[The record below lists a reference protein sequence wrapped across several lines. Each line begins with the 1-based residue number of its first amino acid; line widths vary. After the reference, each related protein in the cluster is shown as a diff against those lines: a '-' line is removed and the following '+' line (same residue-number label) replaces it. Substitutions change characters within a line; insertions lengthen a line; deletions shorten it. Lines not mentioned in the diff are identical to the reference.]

1 MKSIKHLLL
10 LSIIIISQIATAQVG
25 NPFPTIQVS
34 DLNEDSLT
42 LPEDSKGKFTL
53 IGVAFS
59 EDAQN
64 DLYTWS
70 DPVFQKFMNDD
81 NLNSLVYD
89 PNVYLILMFT
99 GVNSLAANKAKEKI
113 KAGTDESLKD
123 NVVIYKGKME
133 DYRKDLKMKNRK
145 VPYFFVL
152 DRDGTVIY
160 ETQGSYQYQ
169 ILEKVGEMIE
179 ED

>member
-1 MKSIKHLLL
+1 MKTIKSLLL
-10 LSIIIISQIATAQVG
+10 LSFFSISSVALAQVG
-25 NPFPTIQVS
+25 DLFPTIEVE
-34 DLNEDSLT
+34 DLNQDSLVI
-42 LPEDSKGKFTL
+42 PEDSKGKFTL
-53 IGVAFS
+53 VGVAFS
-59 EDAQN
+59 EDAQS

-81 NLNSLVYD
+81 NLDAMVYD

-113 KAGTDESLKD
+113 KEGTDESLKD
-123 NVVIYKGKME
+123 NIVIYKGKME
-133 DYRKDLKMKNRK
+133 DYRKDLKMKDRK

-152 DRDGTVIY
+152 DREGTVIY
-160 ETQGSYQYQ
+160 ETQGRYQYK

-179 ED
+179 E

>member
-1 MKSIKHLLL
+1 MNKIKTLLL
-10 LSIIIISQIATAQVG
+10 LSIITISQIAFAQVG
-25 NPFPTIQVS
+25 DPFPTIKVS

-42 LPEDSKGKFTL
+42 IPEDSKGKFTL
-53 IGVAFS
+53 VGVAFS

-70 DPVFQKFMNDD
+70 DPVFQKFMNDN

-99 GVNSLAANKAKEKI
+99 GVNSIAANKAKEKI
-113 KAGTDESLKD
+113 EAGTDESLKD
-123 NVVIYKGKME
+123 NIVIYKGKME
-133 DYRKDLKMKNRK
+133 DYRKKLKMKDRK
-145 VPYFFVL
+145 LPYFFVL
-152 DRDGTVIY
+152 DKEGTIIY
-160 ETQGSYQYQ
+160 ECKGRYQYD

>member
-1 MKSIKHLLL
+1 MTKIKTLLF
-10 LSIIIISQIATAQVG
+10 LSILFFSQLSFAQVG
-25 NPFPTIQVS
+25 DPFPSIAVS
-34 DLNEDSLT
+34 DLNEDSLI
-42 LPEDSKGKFTL
+42 LPQDSKGKFTL

-64 DLYTWS
+64 DLYSWS

-99 GVNSLAANKAKEKI
+99 GVNSLAANKAKERI
-113 KAGTDESLKD
+113 KEGTDESLKD
-123 NVVIYKGKME
+123 NVVIYKGKMD
-133 DYRKDLKMKNRK
+133 DYRRKLKMKNRK

-152 DRDGTVIY
+152 DREGTVIY
-160 ETQGSYQYQ
+160 ETQGGYQYK

-179 ED
+179 E

>member
-1 MKSIKHLLL
+1 MTSIKTTLF
-10 LSIIIISQIATAQVG
+10 LSILFLFQTSFAQVG
-25 NPFPTIQVS
+25 DPFPTIKVA
-34 DLNEDSLT
+34 DLNEDSIT

-59 EDAQN
+59 EDAQR

-81 NLNSLVYD
+81 NLNSMVYD

-99 GVNSLAANKAKEKI
+99 GVNSIAANKAKEKI
-113 KAGTDESLKD
+113 QEGTDESLKD
-123 NVVIYKGKME
+123 NVVLYKGKME
-133 DYRKDLKMKNRK
+133 DYRKKLNMKNRK

-152 DRDGTVIY
+152 DREGKVIY
-160 ETQGSYQYQ
+160 ETQGGYQYH

-179 ED
+179 E

>member
-1 MKSIKHLLL
+1 MTSIKSILI
-10 LSIIIISQIATAQVG
+10 LSFIFISQLSTAQVG
-25 NPFPTIQVS
+25 DEFPMIEVS
-34 DLNEDSLT
+34 DLNDDSLT
-42 LPEDSKGKFTL
+42 LPEDSKGKYTL

-59 EDAQN
+59 EDAQD
-64 DLYTWS
+64 DLYSWS

-81 NLNSLVYD
+81 NLNSMVYD

-113 KAGTDESLKD
+113 NEGTDESLKD
-123 NVVIYKGKME
+123 NVVIYKGKMD
-133 DYRKDLKMKNRK
+133 DYRKDLNMKDRK

-152 DRDGTVIY
+152 DKDGTIIY
-160 ETQGSYQYQ
+160 ETQGSYQYK

-179 ED
+179 E